1 MNIQPQFAAVA
12 RATREVLGFSWQPTA
27 PDATETVEYLQVD
40 PPFDVASRPGS
51 PTQRMFWEDGAVAW
65 RETVGLPVLRA
76 RAIEAID
83 AAAEALRL
91 AVVNG
96 MPTQTE
102 EYRRVE
108 EQARAWRA
116 AGYPDTQAGG
126 ATAAVGAPRGVRG
139 WAAAKWREGWTERQA
154 CDDILA
160 SADRWQEL
168 LDSLRDLRLLHKEEA
183 RHAADADALAQAVA
197 DLQAGLRSLAAPFE
211 LTLTF

>member
-12 RATREVLGFSWQPTA
+12 RATREVLGFSWQPAA
-27 PDATETVEYLQVD
+27 PDGTEAVEYLQVD

-51 PTQRMFWEDGAVAW
+51 PTQRMFWEDGAVVW
-65 RETVGLPVLRA
+65 RETAGLPALRA

-108 EQARAWRA
+108 EQARAWRD
-116 AGYPDTQAGG
+116 AGYPESEASP
-126 ATAAVGAPRGVRG
+126 APRGVRG
-139 WAAAKWREGWTERQA
+139 WAAAKWRAGWSNRQA

-160 SADRWQEL
+160 SAGRWHDV
-168 LDSLRDLRLLHKEEA
+168 LDDLRDLRLLHKEDA
-183 RHAADADALAQAVA
+183 RHADDADALAAIVA
-197 DLQAGLRSLAAPFE
+197 DMQAGLRSLAAQLE
-211 LTLTF
+211 LTLIL